1 MRDQQMYKPEVIEYF
16 GTLEKVATALG
27 ISVSAVSQ
35 WGTIIPEKNAYRLQE
50 ITKGQLKVQHSLYRP
65 QK

>member
-1 MRDQQMYKPEVIEYF
+1 MYKPEVIEYF

-35 WGTIIPEKNAYRLQE
+35 WGTMRIACKRLQ
-50 ITKGQLKVQHSLYRP
+50 KGS
-65 QK
+65 